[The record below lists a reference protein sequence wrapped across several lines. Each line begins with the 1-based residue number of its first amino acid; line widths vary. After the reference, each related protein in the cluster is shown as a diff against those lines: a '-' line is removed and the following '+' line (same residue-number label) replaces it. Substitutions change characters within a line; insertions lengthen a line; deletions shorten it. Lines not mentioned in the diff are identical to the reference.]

1 MGAMQWPRDTCIIE
15 DDVELEHKL
24 LEFFNL
30 VVSHGFKSL
39 VECVLV
45 GNVGL
50 NFYTVLDKA
59 S

>member
-1 MGAMQWPRDTCIIE
+1 MQWPRDTCIIE